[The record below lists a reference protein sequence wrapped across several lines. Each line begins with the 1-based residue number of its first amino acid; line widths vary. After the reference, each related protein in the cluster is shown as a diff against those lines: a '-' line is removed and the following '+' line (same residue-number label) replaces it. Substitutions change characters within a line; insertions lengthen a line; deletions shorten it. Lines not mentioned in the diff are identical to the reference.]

1 MSVRR
6 KSNWYI
12 YFIAFGITM
21 AFVIMAIITFKDFLF
36 SEPSEPVGI
45 TQAGTLAEDFKPT
58 EEHSFNIM
66 TMLSEREQD
75 SPALFVLAAYDAVES
90 RVTFIPVPE
99 GISLSSQDRNLSNV
113 YAAQGG
119 EGVIDVFKSV
129 TGVACD
135 GYVKLDRSA
144 FCNLITAFG
153 NINYD
158 IPQTIMITDGNEIDT
173 LNAGE
178 QLLSAERT
186 YRYIMLAE
194 FDEGASYRFN
204 AVGSV
209 LSELINQN
217 LSTTDSSLLDT
228 CTQILL
234 SQGET
239 DITAEEYS
247 AKKAALLNT
256 ITYGSSPAEYYVPY
270 GTYGD
275 NGSFEISANSVT
287 TIKQKTGQDN

>member
-1 MSVRR
+1 
-6 KSNWYI
+6 
-12 YFIAFGITM
+12 M
-21 AFVIMAIITFKDFLF
+21 AFVIMAIITFKDYLF
-36 SEPSEPVGI
+36 SEPAEPVGI
-45 TQAGTLAEDFKPT
+45 TQAGTLAEDFTPT
-58 EEHSFNIM
+58 AEYSFNIM

-75 SPALFVLAAYDAVES
+75 SPSLFVLAAYDAVDS
-90 RVTFIPVPE
+90 RVTFIPIPE

-119 EGVIDVFKSV
+119 EGVMDVFRDV
-129 TGVACD
+129 TGVSCD
-135 GYVKLDRSA
+135 GYIKLDRSA

-153 NINYD
+153 NIEYD
-158 IPQTIMITDGNEIDT
+158 VPKTIMVTDDKEIDT
-173 LNAGE
+173 FNAGM

-194 FDEGASYRFN
+194 FDEGDSYRFN
-204 AVGSV
+204 AVGSI

-217 LSTTDSSLLDT
+217 LSYTDSSLLDT

-234 SQGET
+234 TQGET
-239 DITAEEYS
+239 DVTAEEYA

-270 GTYGD
+270 GAYGD

-287 TIKQKTGQDN
+287 TIKQKTGQDD

>member
-1 MSVRR
+1 MKLSV
-6 KSNWYI
+6 
-12 YFIAFGITM
+12 TM
-21 AFVIMAIITFKDFLF
+21 AFVIMAIITFKDYLF
-36 SEPSEPVGI
+36 SEPAEPVGI
-45 TQAGTLAEDFKPT
+45 TRAGTLAEDFTPT
-58 EEHSFNIM
+58 AEYSFNIM
-66 TMLSEREQD
+66 AMLSEREQD
-75 SPALFVLAAYDAVES
+75 SPSLFVLAAYDAVES
-90 RVTFIPVPE
+90 RVTFIPVPG

-119 EGVIDVFKSV
+119 EGVIDVFRDI

-135 GYVKLDRSA
+135 GYVKLDRTA
-144 FCNLITAFG
+144 FCNLVTAFG

-158 IPQTIMITDGNEIDT
+158 VPKTIMITDGKEIDT

-194 FDEGASYRFN
+194 FDEGDSYRFST
-204 AVGSV
+204 VGSV

-217 LSTTDSSLLDT
+217 LPYTDSSLLDT

-234 SQGET
+234 SQGES
-239 DITAEEYS
+239 DITTEEYS

-270 GTYGD
+270 GSYGD

-287 TIKQKTGQDN
+287 TIKQKTGQDS